1 MIKIFPHSLLSI
13 FVSLVIQH
21 YLFISQLHSKI
32 KLSFS
37 YYPYKS
43 YIPTTYFIIK
53 SNFLTSEQVTFFLE
67 DIRKHSQ
74 LANIILIGSNIDY
87 EELYRNHYRV
97 FGVIDTTEN
106 KSLTFIRDQIHFY
119 LDGLYGLKKPESD

>member
-67 DIRKHSQ
+67 DIRRHSQ

-119 LDGLYGLKKPESD
+119 LDGLYGFKNQESD

>member
-67 DIRKHSQ
+67 DIRRHSQ
-74 LANIILIGSNIDY
+74 LANNILIGSNIDY

-119 LDGLYGLKKPESD
+119 LDGLYGLKNQESD

>member
-67 DIRKHSQ
+67 DIRRHSQ

-119 LDGLYGLKKPESD
+119 LDGLYGLKKPEND

>member
-67 DIRKHSQ
+67 DIRRHSQ

>member
-21 YLFISQLHSKI
+21 YLVISQLHSKI

-53 SNFLTSEQVTFFLE
+53 SNFLTSEQVTFFLQ
-67 DIRKHSQ
+67 DIRRHSQ

-119 LDGLYGLKKPESD
+119 LDGLYGLKNQESD

>member
-67 DIRKHSQ
+67 DIRRHSQ

-106 KSLTFIRDQIHFY
+106 KSLTSIRDQIHFY
-119 LDGLYGLKKPESD
+119 LDGLYGLKNQESD

>member
-1 MIKIFPHSLLSI
+1 M
-13 FVSLVIQH
+13 
-21 YLFISQLHSKI
+21 
-32 KLSFS
+32 
-37 YYPYKS
+37 
-43 YIPTTYFIIK
+43 
-53 SNFLTSEQVTFFLE
+53 TFFLE
-67 DIRKHSQ
+67 DIRRHSQ

-119 LDGLYGLKKPESD
+119 LDGLYGLKNQESD